1 MSYTTQELTAVLQK
15 YKSGKA
21 SLERRVIAAE
31 NWWKLRNRFEEQRRS
46 GTAAGE
52 DFRSVSGWLHNVIV
66 SKHADAMEAYPEP
79 LILPR
84 EPDDR
89 GEAALLSA
97 VLPCILEQN
106 AFERT
111 WSEAMWQKLKTGTA
125 VYRVGW
131 DSEKL
136 GGLGDISIER
146 VDLLNI
152 FWEPGVSD
160 IQRSKFVFC
169 THLEDNEELE
179 EQFPQLRGRL
189 RGSPFTA
196 TRFLYDDAVSLEGK
210 STVVEAY
217 YRRKRGGR
225 TVLHYVKYVGDTV
238 LYSTEEE
245 GDISAP
251 QGAAPLRGSGAER
264 RRGLRSGETASME
277 KTVCSA
283 DHSFPHWQSPDH
295 GDPSVSLSLDSS
307 PKRGAK
313 GVDQD
318 SPAPQGAAPL
328 RGSGAERRRGL
339 QSGET
344 ASMEKTARSADHS
357 FPHWHSSD
365 HGDPSVSLSLDS
377 SPKRG
382 AKGVDEEP
390 LAPRFAAEVSERV
403 SLAPQGAAPLRGSGA
418 ERRRGLQSGETAS
431 MEKTARSADNS
442 FPHRQSLSHGD
453 PSVSLSLDSSPKRGA
468 KGGDAALSVSLALD
482 SSPEGGAKYT
492 PYSPT
497 PAPAPGLYAHGR
509 YPFVLDPLFP
519 VEGSP
524 CGYGFVDLCHNNQ
537 TAIDLMRSAIIKNT
551 VVGAT
556 PRYFQ
561 RIDGSVNEEEFADLS
576 RPLVHV
582 SGNLGEDSLRQIG
595 FSPLSG
601 VYMDVLN
608 SSIQELRETSGNT
621 ETSTGNI
628 SSGVTAASAI
638 AALQEASGKGSRDAT
653 RSAYLAYAE
662 IIELCIELI
671 RQFYGLPRS
680 FRIAGRSGAEEYIRF
695 SNLGLGARE
704 ERCGAAPVFDV
715 KVSAQKRSAYSRLS
729 QNELAMELYRM
740 GIFSDGHELEALS
753 CLQMMEFDGRD
764 ELINRINAALG
775 LRERLDELQKYK
787 ALALA
792 FARRYRPDM
801 AAGLLGEDAAPAASG
816 EAVQQDVVAP
826 ESAPEPSAERLAHET
841 AQRVPAPQL
850 P

>member
-111 WSEAMWQKLKTGTA
+111 WSDAMWQKLKTGTA

-245 GDISAP
+245 GAI
-251 QGAAPLRGSGAER
+251 
-264 RRGLRSGETASME
+264 
-277 KTVCSA
+277 
-283 DHSFPHWQSPDH
+283 
-295 GDPSVSLSLDSS
+295 
-307 PKRGAK
+307 
-313 GVDQD
+313 
-318 SPAPQGAAPL
+318 PAPQG
-328 RGSGAERRRGL
+328 
-339 QSGET
+339 
-344 ASMEKTARSADHS
+344 
-357 FPHWHSSD
+357 
-365 HGDPSVSLSLDS
+365 
-377 SPKRG
+377 
-382 AKGVDEEP
+382 
-390 LAPRFAAEVSERV
+390 AAEVSERV
-403 SLAPQGAAPLRGSGA
+403 PLAPQGAAPLRGSGA

-431 MEKTARSADNS
+431 MEKTVRSADHS
-442 FPHRQSLSHGD
+442 FPSRHSPSPGD
-453 PSVSLSLDSSPKRGA
+453 PSVSLS
-468 KGGDAALSVSLALD
+468 LD

-653 RSAYLAYAE
+653 RSSYLAYAE

-704 ERCGAAPVFDV
+704 ERYGAAPVFDV

-740 GIFSDGHELEALS
+740 GIFSGGHELEALS

-816 EAVQQDVVAP
+816 EAVQQDVMPP
-826 ESAPEPSAERLAHET
+826 EPAPEPSAERLAHET